1 MLKQTSCLSLAF
13 VLLLSP
19 LCIPQILAKENPFS
33 IGIRVG
39 SFTPLDAQ
47 IKGNR
52 IIYFDSTGA
61 QEGVIV
67 SGFGT
72 GPEVNL
78 ILNYDI
84 SNWGLMLDGGFRLLQ
99 KNKIG
104 LNHTNGRDEY
114 ENRLNIFP
122 ITLSAVYRVNIA
134 DARTIP
140 YLGLGLGLYTAQWET
155 KHGMWRDEVF
165 SRTWQKGSAKP
176 LGVNFLDGF
185 NAYVYRDIYFNG
197 ELRYS
202 LIEGTWKIT
211 DQDTK
216 EQIEYQ
222 SLNIGGVS
230 INLGLGYSF

>member
-1 MLKQTSCLSLAF
+1 MIKRISFLCIGLI
-13 VLLLSP
+13 LLLLTFFVSP
-19 LCIPQILAKENPFS
+19 LQAKNNPFS
-33 IGIRVG
+33 IGIRIG
-39 SFTPLDAQ
+39 PFTPLDAL

-52 IIYFDSTGA
+52 TVYFDSTGA
-61 QEGVIV
+61 QEGVVV

-78 ILNYDI
+78 IFNYDI
-84 SNWGLMLDGGFRLLQ
+84 SNWGLLLDGGFRLLQ

-104 LNHTNGRDEY
+104 LSHIFGQDTF

-122 ITLSAVYRVNIA
+122 ITLSAVYKIGLP
-134 DARTIP
+134 DAKTIP
-140 YLGLGLGLYTAQWET
+140 YLGLGLGIYIAEWET
-155 KHGMWRDEVF
+155 KHWMWRDEVF
-165 SRTWQKGSAKP
+165 SRTWQKGSARP
-176 LGVNFLDGF
+176 LGVNFLGGF
-185 NAYVYRDIYFNG
+185 NAFLYRNLYLNG